1 MRLPCLYM
9 KEEDRLDEEE
19 RNIKYLTEE
28 RLAELV
34 SVYNT
39 IEQPRRKEFLE
50 MWLFAFHACGMRMVD
65 VMTLRWKDIDFNKN
79 FISKIQVK
87 TRNRNTIPL
96 SEPLIRILE
105 KWKGRNKVFVFDL
118 LPENFDINDHEAIY
132 RRRNSWNNTINTS
145 LRCISHNLKW
155 NQDLTFH
162 VSRHTWAVLAL
173 AHGAEISEISRLLGH
188 ASTGVTERVYAEF
201 LPDNL
206 AAVVSKLG
214 FCFIPDINAKQ
225 KKVVSR

>member
-1 MRLPCLYM
+1 
-9 KEEDRLDEEE
+9 
-19 RNIKYLTEE
+19 
-28 RLAELV
+28 
-34 SVYNT
+34 
-39 IEQPRRKEFLE
+39 

-65 VMTLRWKDIDFNKN
+65 VMTLRWKDINFNKN
-79 FISKIQVK
+79 FISNVQVK

-145 LRCISHNLKW
+145 LRCISHDLKW

-162 VSRHTWAVLAL
+162 CLSHNKIFYGLNINELSTLKNVITNDLETSDILF
-173 AHGAEISEISRLLGH
+173 ISQPCNI
-188 ASTGVTERVYAEF
+188 
-201 LPDNL
+201 
-206 AAVVSKLG
+206 
-214 FCFIPDINAKQ
+214 Q
-225 KKVVSR
+225 KTL

>member
-1 MRLPCLYM
+1 MTMRRYTVVEISGIIPSIL
-9 KEEDRLDEEE
+9 RFAV
-19 RNIKYLTEE
+19 YL
-28 RLAELV
+28 
-34 SVYNT
+34 
-39 IEQPRRKEFLE
+39 I
-50 MWLFAFHACGMRMVD
+50 
-65 VMTLRWKDIDFNKN
+65 I
-79 FISKIQVK
+79 
-87 TRNRNTIPL
+87 
-96 SEPLIRILE
+96 
-105 KWKGRNKVFVFDL
+105 
-118 LPENFDINDHEAIY
+118 
-132 RRRNSWNNTINTS
+132 S